1 MPNGVEASNET
12 IVPSQKDKRKRVRT
26 LDFVLLNG
34 RWKQFILSFQVA
46 VPQSS
51 PSLSTDSGVGET
63 RRRTHEDEE
72 AGPSSHSTNSKED
85 SVVDT
90 ENVDVKPDVLSD
102 ATQLPVTN
110 GFGKRGIKRRISDD
124 DDDFE
129 YQGLP
134 DLTKSRKDLRSLPK
148 REIPLVVTLE
158 SSDEESNRYFVF
170 CIPFNY
176 SVYNLFIFSFCL

>member
-1 MPNGVEASNET
+1 MPNGVDASKET

-63 RRRTHEDEE
+63 RRRTREDQETI
-72 AGPSSHSTNSKED
+72 PSSHSTNSKED

-176 SVYNLFIFSFCL
+176 SVL

>member
-1 MPNGVEASNET
+1 MPNGVEASKET

-63 RRRTHEDEE
+63 RRRTREDKETI
-72 AGPSSHSTNSKED
+72 PSSHSTNSKED

-134 DLTKSRKDLRSLPK
+134 DLRSLPK